1 VLFRATHSNVGRTA
15 DADGKADLNNLKVVQ
30 VQGRQ
35 NVKINQR
42 NKMKENKPNKLVV
55 NRIAYEIVIIF

>member
-1 VLFRATHSNVGRTA
+1 VLFRATHFDVGRTD

-42 NKMKENKPNKLVV
+42 NRVKENKLNKLV